1 MKRNTILKARNPL
14 YFIKPLTIP
23 IAFTVLVSGCSS
35 LNLSTPVPV
44 ASSKPDTSSQELP
57 VATPAKPKSPDLS
70 VAKGEEDMLQAM
82 NSLQGNEKSRLNLEN
97 VGYYMDVQYANLQQK
112 LAGIN
117 ITTVRSERDIKITIP
132 GSLMFD
138 SNSSHLNSFSEQ
150 PLLLIANVLT
160 EYYKTLIVVEGHAD
174 NQGDADYNLRL
185 SEKRALAVG
194 RYLLNHKVT
203 RPRLFLMGFGANRPV
218 SSNQSDKGRAANRRI
233 LLIIKPVMD
242 KPLGHS

>member
-1 MKRNTILKARNPL
+1 MKVFNPH
-14 YFIKPLTIP
+14 YFIKPLILS
-23 IAFTVLVSGCSS
+23 IAFTVLATGCSI
-35 LNLSTPVPV
+35 LSELTPATAV
-44 ASSKPDTSSQELP
+44 SSKPGTSPP
-57 VATPAKPKSPDLS
+57 VSVSPAPVITPTKSKSPDLMM
-70 VAKGEEDMLQAM
+70 AKGDSDMLQAM
-82 NSLQGNEKSRLNLEN
+82 NSLRSNEKSSLNSEN

-117 ITTVRSERDIKITIP
+117 ITTVRGEQDIKITIP

-138 SNSSHLNSFSEQ
+138 SNSARLNSFSEQ
-150 PLLLIANVLT
+150 PLLLIADVLT

-194 RYLLNHKVT
+194 RYLLNHKVM
-203 RPRLFLMGFGANRPV
+203 RPRLYLMGFGANRPV

-233 LLIIKPVMD
+233 ELIIKPVMD
-242 KPLGHS
+242 KPPDHF